1 VPTGIERHPRGQY
14 APRAGAGVVACLAG
28 LGALLS
34 AGAAVLALGG
44 GMPDPE
50 WLAARTALAIAAPI
64 AVGLYAWRDGTH
76 ARFGRLLVGGG
87 FLWVLVA
94 LATTTDPVPYSLGR
108 VIAWVS
114 EVAIIF
120 LVLAFPSGRLQATAD
135 RALVVAGALLIG
147 VLYVPTAL
155 LVDHFPAPSPYA
167 TCSADCP
174 ANALALVDATPSWV
188 ADGVLPLREG
198 LAILLALLVVWRLA
212 YRLRRTTPL
221 MQRALAPV
229 VAVAML
235 RLLALAA
242 TLLTRRAHVL
252 DDDALAW
259 FTGALSLTLPL
270 ISIGFLAGLVAWRLY
285 AADALLML
293 AHRLRVAPDAEAR
306 HAAIALAVKDPSLD
320 LAFARRSGG
329 GWVDARGWPY
339 RLPEPGDGRSTTLIS
354 DRGGPLAALIHDDAL
369 RDQRAFVEAVGAFAL
384 VWEENEQLAERV
396 DSSRGELRASRARI
410 LAAAD
415 DERRR
420 IERDLHDGGQQRLVA
435 LRIRLQLAEEMMARS
450 PAGAQ
455 EMLHRLAE
463 DVDGV
468 LEELRGLAAGV
479 FPAMLAAHGLP
490 DAIRTASEQTP
501 LPVHVVIKGERR
513 YAPETE
519 TAAYFCCLEA
529 LQNVAK
535 HATGATA
542 VWVLLEL
549 DGDLVFEVRDDG
561 PGFDPGAADG
571 HGLVNMRDR
580 VAALGGVLEV
590 LSVPGSGARIRGR
603 LPAGVGGPEPAQDAR
618 AELLL
623 ADENGGA

>member
-1 VPTGIERHPRGQY
+1 MPTGIDGHPGSHV
-14 APRAGAGVVACLAG
+14 APRVGARIVGGLAG

-34 AGAAVLALGG
+34 ACAVVLALGG

-64 AVGLYAWRDGTH
+64 AVGLYAWREGAH
-76 ARFGRLLVGGG
+76 ARFGRLLILSGL
-87 FLWVLVA
+87 LWSLVA
-94 LATTTDPVPYSLGR
+94 LATTTDPVPYSVGR

-120 LVLAFPSGRLQATAD
+120 LVLAFPSGRLPGRAD
-135 RALVVAGALLIG
+135 RMLVGAGALLIG

-167 TCSADCP
+167 SCSADCP
-174 ANALALVDATPSWV
+174 ANALALVDTTPAWV
-188 ADGVLPLREG
+188 TDGVLPVREV
-198 LAILLALLVVWRLA
+198 LSILLALLVVWRLA

-229 VAVAML
+229 FAVAML
-235 RLLALAA
+235 RLVILAA
-242 TLLTRRAHVL
+242 AILARRADLFGDDVL
-252 DDDALAW
+252 VWL
-259 FTGALSLTLPL
+259 TGALSLTLLL
-270 ISIGFLAGLVAWRLY
+270 ISLGFLAGLVAWRLY
-285 AADALLML
+285 AADALLLL
-293 AHRLRVAPDAEAR
+293 AQRLRVAPDAEAR

-320 LAFARRSGG
+320 LAFARPSGG

-339 RLPEPGDGRSTTLIS
+339 QLPEAGDGRSTTLIS
-354 DRGGPLAALIHDDAL
+354 DGGVPLAALIHDDAL
-369 RDQRAFVEAVGAFAL
+369 REQRAFVEAVGAFAL
-384 VWEENEQLAERV
+384 VWDENERLTERV

-435 LRIRLQLAEEMMARS
+435 LRIRLQLAEDMMARS

-490 DAIRTASEQTP
+490 DAIRTASQQTA
-501 LPVHVVIKGERR
+501 LPVHVVIQGDRR
-513 YAPETE
+513 YPPETE

-542 VWVLLEL
+542 VWLLLEL

-561 PGFDPGAADG
+561 PGFDPGATDG

-580 VAALGGVLEV
+580 VAALGGTLAV
-590 LSVPGSGARIRGR
+590 LSAPRSGVRIRGR
-603 LPAGVGGPEPAQDAR
+603 LPAGVGGPEPAQDAGP
-618 AELLL
+618 ELLL
-623 ADENGGA
+623 ADENRGA

>member
-1 VPTGIERHPRGQY
+1 VPTGIDGHPGSHV
-14 APRAGAGVVACLAG
+14 APRVGAGIVGGLAG

-34 AGAAVLALGG
+34 ACAVVLALGG

-50 WLAARTALAIAAPI
+50 WLATRTALAIAAPI
-64 AVGLYAWRDGTH
+64 AVGLYAWREGAH
-76 ARFGRLLVGGG
+76 ARFGRLLILSGL
-87 FLWVLVA
+87 LWSLVA
-94 LATTTDPVPYSLGR
+94 LATTTDPVPYSVGR

-120 LVLAFPSGRLQATAD
+120 LVLAFPSGRLPARID
-135 RALVVAGALLIG
+135 RALVIGGALLIG

-155 LVDHFPAPSPYA
+155 LVDHFPAPAVWA

-174 ANALALVDATPSWV
+174 ANALAFVDATPAWV
-188 ADGVLPLREG
+188 TDGVLPVREA
-198 LAILLALLVVWRLA
+198 LTILLALLVVWRLA

-229 VAVAML
+229 LAVAML
-235 RLLALAA
+235 RLLTLSAAILA
-242 TLLTRRAHVL
+242 RRGGWF

-259 FTGALSLTLPL
+259 FTGALALTLPL
-270 ISIGFLAGLVAWRLY
+270 ISVGFLAGLVAWRLY
-285 AADALLML
+285 AADALLLL
-293 AHRLRVAPDAEAR
+293 AQRLRVAPDAEAR

-320 LAFARRSGG
+320 LAFARPSGG

-339 RLPEPGDGRSTTLIS
+339 QLPEAGDGRYTTLIF
-354 DRGGPLAALIHDDAL
+354 DGGRPLAALIHDDAL
-369 RDQRAFVEAVGAFAL
+369 REQRAFVEAVGAFAL
-384 VWEENEQLAERV
+384 VWDENERLTERV

-435 LRIRLQLAEEMMARS
+435 LRIRLQLAEDMMARS

-468 LEELRGLAAGV
+468 LEELRALAAGV
-479 FPAMLAAHGLP
+479 FPAALAAHGLAE
-490 DAIRTASEQTP
+490 AIRAASQESP
-501 LPVHVVIKGERR
+501 LPVHVVVNGDRR

-542 VWVLLEL
+542 AWVLLEL
-549 DGDLVFEVRDDG
+549 EGDLVFEVRDDG
-561 PGFDPGAADG
+561 PGFDPGAA
-571 HGLVNMRDR
+571 HARGLQNMRDR
-580 VAALGGVLEV
+580 VAALGGTLEMR
-590 LSVPGSGARIRGR
+590 SGPGSGTLVRGR
-603 LPAGVGGPEPAQDAR
+603 LPVGVGGPEPAQDGGS
-618 AELLL
+618 ELLL